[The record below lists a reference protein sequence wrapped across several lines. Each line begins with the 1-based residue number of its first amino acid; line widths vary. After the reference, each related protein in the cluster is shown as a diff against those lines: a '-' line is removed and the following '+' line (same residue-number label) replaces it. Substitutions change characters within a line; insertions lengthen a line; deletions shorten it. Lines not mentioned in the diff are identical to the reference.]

1 MLTFFFFLIRGQG
14 GVLEIIPAVTRQK
27 AGINPGK
34 VTGQRVSRQT
44 SVHASDHGRK
54 PETGAP
60 DTERSL
66 LTLP

>member
-1 MLTFFFFLIRGQG
+1 M
-14 GVLEIIPAVTRQK
+14 LEIIPAVTRQK

-44 SVHASDHGRK
+44 SVHASERGRD

-60 DTERSL
+60 DAERPL
-66 LTLP
+66 LPPP